1 MAICG
6 SILAGTGMPDC
17 IILGDSQWYRGCSSH
32 FEVEIFKNKE
42 KGHANHS
49 KVEKVAGSMAEA
61 IIVVYMRKS
70 NRPNR
75 IRGNWSIKQ
84 CFHKH
89 DTCERPQFAV
99 KSSCDQKVITVV
111 VMWTNERIWRAR
123 L

>member
-1 MAICG
+1 MIAFGQRQECQIALFWEIVNG
-6 SILAGTGMPDC
+6 TEAVHPILRWKY
-17 IILGDSQWYRGCSSH
+17 S
-32 FEVEIFKNKE
+32 KNKE

-70 NRPNR
+70 IGPDS
-75 IRGNWSIKQ
+75 NWSIKQ

-99 KSSCDQKVITVV
+99 KSSCDQKVMTVV
-111 VMWTNERIWRAR
+111 VMWTNERI
-123 L
+123 

>member
-1 MAICG
+1 MIAFGQRQECQIALFWEIVNG
-6 SILAGTGMPDC
+6 TEAVHPILRWKY
-17 IILGDSQWYRGCSSH
+17 S
-32 FEVEIFKNKE
+32 KNKE

-99 KSSCDQKVITVV
+99 KSSCDQKVMTVV
-111 VMWTNERIWRAR
+111 VMWTNERI
-123 L
+123 

>member
-1 MAICG
+1 MALCG

-17 IILGDSQWYRGCSSH
+17 IILGDSQWYKGCSSH

-70 NRPNR
+70 NGPDR

-89 DTCERPQFAV
+89 DTCERPQSTV
-99 KSSCDQKVITVV
+99 ESSRDQKAYGLVTVV
-111 VMWTNERIWRAR
+111 VTWTKERR
-123 L
+123 

>member
-1 MAICG
+1 MALCG
-6 SILAGTGMPDC
+6 SILARTGMPDC

-32 FEVEIFKNKE
+32 FEEEIFKNKE
-42 KGHANHS
+42 NGHANHS

-70 NRPNR
+70 IGPDS
-75 IRGNWSIKQ
+75 NWSIKQ

-99 KSSCDQKVITVV
+99 KSSCDQKVMTVV
-111 VMWTNERIWRAR
+111 VMWTNERI
-123 L
+123 